1 MVVEHREQ
9 SNMTGRILLVE
20 ADVALGAVLAEV
32 LWQRGYEVIVVKTL
46 QDEKVDHMDSMT
58 TVILDI
64 DTISVDHEVS
74 WLKACHPYYDSLPIV
89 LMGLQ
94 EPKEL
99 RERLRFQLGRRQS
112 TALPLVQKPFRN
124 EELLAVVR
132 QAEENSEP
140 NLETVVR
147 SKTRDSSPREG
158 KNHEM

>member
-1 MVVEHREQ
+1 
-9 SNMTGRILLVE
+9 MTGRILLVE

-46 QDEKVDHMDSMT
+46 RDEKVDRMHSMT

-74 WLKACHPYYDSLPIV
+74 WLKACHPYYESLPIV

-94 EPKEL
+94 ASKEL
-99 RERLRFQLGRRQS
+99 RERLRFQLGRRQT

-124 EELLAVVR
+124 EQLLAVVR
-132 QAEENSEP
+132 EAEESSDPNSG
-140 NLETVVR
+140 TVLH
-147 SKTRDSSPREG
+147 SKDARPLIAGRE
-158 KNHEM
+158 KS

>member
-1 MVVEHREQ
+1 MVIEHREQ
-9 SNMTGRILLVE
+9 SNMAGRILLVE
-20 ADVALGAVLAEV
+20 ADVALGSVLAEV

-46 QDEKVDHMDSMT
+46 RDENVDHMHSMT

-99 RERLRFQLGRRQS
+99 RERLRLQLGRQQ
-112 TALPLVQKPFRN
+112 TTPLPLVQKPFRN

-132 QAEENSEP
+132 EAEESSEP
-140 NLETVVR
+140 ELGNR
-147 SKTRDSSPREG
+147 S
-158 KNHEM
+158 M